1 MSICQTQSAPRPLRY
16 WSQKQSHACR
26 HAHTPTL
33 IGCELLIWTCQLR
46 DSAGR
51 HCGKRKDILL
61 LLCDAWL
68 PRPRSP
74 ESFHF
79 LNVYRAMPNN
89 ALRQREELQEFK
101 DAGWVVQSWR
111 RKDIERHRRLWELE
125 EREREME
132 TKEEGGK
139 WEGGRKS
146 KNFPSQA
153 ICICISG
160 VPF

>member
-1 MSICQTQSAPRPLRY
+1 MSICQTHRAPRY

-26 HAHTPTL
+26 DTHMHTL

-46 DSAGR
+46 DSADR

-61 LLCDAWL
+61 LLCYAWL
-68 PRPRSP
+68 PRPCSP

-89 ALRQREELQEFK
+89 ALRQREEPQELM
-101 DAGWVVQSWR
+101 DAGWVVGYSHEGW
-111 RKDIERHRRLWELE
+111 KDIERHRRPWELE
-125 EREREME
+125 KREREME
-132 TKEEGGK
+132 TKGGK
-139 WEGGRKS
+139 WEGKKKS
-146 KNFPSQA
+146 KNLPSQA